1 VSSSS
6 GRCRCAGT
14 NRASDGSTAG
24 AGEHGWGKLGEKL
37 PRLTGGAMLHGLRV
51 AGWRFG
57 WSGSGGVRPAK
68 VIRKDF
74 DNLIKDFPLLQNG
87 NKF

>member
-1 VSSSS
+1 
-6 GRCRCAGT
+6 
-14 NRASDGSTAG
+14 
-24 AGEHGWGKLGEKL
+24 
-37 PRLTGGAMLHGLRV
+37 MLHGLRV